1 LRKFSFE
8 LKIDVLVFG
17 FEIYQKRVE
26 IKRKLKQVRKN
37 VAVDVVFVDFDKN
50 STTFFQDVFV
60 EFIILM
66 AE

>member
-1 LRKFSFE
+1 MRKFSFE